1 MNKSPTHCL
10 FFCHHWLGEAG
21 SLCPDHLQVQEGS
34 DNLRAVF
41 HVSPSWTRVREALS
55 PGSEAVEAGKGDKF
69 LPRSG
74 SCHLACISLA
84 KASHMALA
92 NLLGA
97 GAWRSYQVPR
107 KRSLGRLVTSVI
119 GYFILTCPFSSI
131 STSNKGQH
139 RLSQV
144 KP

>member
-1 MNKSPTHCL
+1 MLEPEFLPCSPDDSRAL
-10 FFCHHWLGEAG
+10 VEFSSQVSMA
-21 SLCPDHLQVQEGS
+21 LQTTPG
-34 DNLRAVF
+34 AVF
-41 HVSPSWTRVREALS
+41 HVSPSWTWVREALS
-55 PGSEAVEAGKGDKF
+55 PGSEAVEAGKGDEF

-74 SCHLACISLA
+74 SCHLACVSLA

-107 KRSLGRLVTSVI
+107 KRSLRRLVTSVI
-119 GYFILTCPFSSI
+119 EYLILTCPLSSI

-139 RLSQV
+139 HLSQV